1 MPRAAAARPTPT
13 IGSVVHVHRRPT
25 RGFTTTRTRAAGR
38 RSGDDGKEEDADE
51 VDVVDADETTPT
63 RRRGPSVQG
72 RGSSARLEAVAPK
85 PCFRLGVFADAQY
98 GDKADE
104 TRDDDPSRVKRF
116 RASAQRLEECLAAFG
131 REASSLSGI
140 INLGDLFDGYNEDR
154 KDLKPVL
161 RGPMSDE
168 LKSRNA
174 ADLAVVADL
183 VNAAGRKTPMY
194 HTVGNHDCNVS
205 EGKEE
210 FLRAVNMVSP
220 YYSVALPR
228 GWRLIVL
235 DTTDLNPRYIKADAV
250 EYEPAMAFAVD
261 AVEKNREEI
270 VPWGGG
276 LGPRQFAWFEN
287 ELEECKEKNERVIVA
302 SHNALHPLAARFQ
315 MSAWNSGAVAEL
327 MERSGVVKICLAGH
341 DHPGK
346 YHKQGGVHY
355 VTLEAMLE
363 AREGETS
370 YAFLDVYEHEAVL
383 TGVGVATSRRMRVS
397 PHGLF
402 TGIATFESFGDII
415 SSGSG
420 ARVETSS
427 MGIVEWIN
435 RYGRD

>member
-1 MPRAAAARPTPT
+1 M
-13 IGSVVHVHRRPT
+13 
-25 RGFTTTRTRAAGR
+25 
-38 RSGDDGKEEDADE
+38 
-51 VDVVDADETTPT
+51 
-63 RRRGPSVQG
+63 QG